1 MILYISRV
9 NNKRDKLDTLQEP
22 IYFKTW
28 NHLNC
33 FYKLMLCIS
42 RGHLMGLIGAFVLFS
57 LSFLIRKN
65 NTETYAMR
73 KPAGVNK
80 ERHFKLYNYLIL
92 T

>member
-80 ERHFKLYNYLIL
+80 DTSNYTI